1 MKKIAFVVMILMT
14 FGYGCV
20 KDTNLVVEEL
30 NKKRDNSTL
39 EQLVETPIEIDVYK
53 EGWTDE
59 QRGFWASNYWAML
72 AGNPQTRARFEPL
85 SVYKIATCIVDTWA
99 KDKTLK
105 EFNTEVATSNDPMI
119 ARLMYNI
126 TYECTTFEVLRLR
139 STVPQEK
146 EELTLKNTL

>member
-1 MKKIAFVVMILMT
+1 MNYWCLTVACWTPNPKVGVRILCGLPKEQMKKIAFVVMILMT

-99 KDKTLK
+99 RDKSLQ
-105 EFNTEVATSNDPMI
+105 D
-119 ARLMYNI
+119 
-126 TYECTTFEVLRLR
+126 FEI
-139 STVPQEK
+139 SK
-146 EELTLKNTL
+146 

>member
-99 KDKTLK
+99 RDKSLQD
-105 EFNTEVATSNDPMI
+105 FVNEVARSNDPLV
-119 ARLMYNI
+119 ARQMYNI
-126 TYECTTFEVLRLR
+126 TYECTTFEVMRLN
-139 STVPQEK
+139 TQPK
-146 EELTLKNTL
+146 EPSLQNTL

>member
-14 FGYGCV
+14 FGYGCT

-30 NKKRDNSTL
+30 DKKSDNSTL
-39 EQLVETPIEIDVYK
+39 EQLVEAPIDVDVYK

-85 SVYKIATCIVDTWA
+85 SVYKIASCIVDTWA
-99 KDKTLK
+99 RDKSLQD
-105 EFNTEVATSNDPMI
+105 FVNEVARSNDPSV
-119 ARLMYNI
+119 ARQMYNI